1 MTPTSILSTE
11 SVNCSPLTR
20 CSVDREPVSIAVPV
34 HRVPKSLGQVD
45 LRTPETAGRLVLGSR
60 APIGMKKFTRF
71 FGGEYGCLPPELA
84 DYQADRGSSLHSGS
98 R

>member
-1 MTPTSILSTE
+1 MTPASILSTW

-34 HRVPKSLGQVD
+34 HRAPKTLGEVD
-45 LRTPETAGRLVLGSR
+45 LRTPETARRLGFGSR

-71 FGGEYGCLPPELA
+71 FGREHGCLPTKLA
-84 DYQADRGSSLHSGS
+84 DYQTDRGSSLHNRS